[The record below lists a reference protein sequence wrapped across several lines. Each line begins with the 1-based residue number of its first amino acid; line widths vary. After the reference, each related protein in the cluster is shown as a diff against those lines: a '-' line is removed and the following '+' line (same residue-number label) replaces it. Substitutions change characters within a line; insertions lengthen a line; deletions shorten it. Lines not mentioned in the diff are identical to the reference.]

1 MAYTSCPYLAVCMEA
16 TDALSPCGPRWRLF
30 GVLAVGGLV
39 AWLLVRSHGQ
49 LVAASTAVRS
59 ASLVA
64 LVGCLLA
71 IVACSAN
78 LAALEWRTQRLVG
91 LERSFHETWR
101 LTLGAHALDM
111 ASKSGGL
118 AGAIGFAADA
128 RGPGRSRERGAVGYI
143 LADRRCPAG
152 RPGVRRGVDG
162 RLPARL
168 RCRRRSRAGRDRRLP
183 TLRSVATA
191 HHRTREPSAGHDAGR
206 QLS

>member
-39 AWLLVRSHGQ
+39 AWLLVRSRGQ

-64 LVGCLLA
+64 LVGCLFA

-91 LERSFHETWR
+91 VERSFHETWR

-118 AGAIGFAADA
+118 
-128 RGPGRSRERGAVGYI
+128 
-143 LADRRCPAG
+143 
-152 RPGVRRGVDG
+152 VRRDQVRG
-162 RLPARL
+162 RRPRTRPVPRARRRRL
-168 RCRRRSRAGRDRRLP
+168 HPRRSSVSCRAVWGSPRCRWARPCTPSVSTPVTPLAAIAVYRLFDLWLP
-183 TLRSVATA
+183 LTIGLASLRPAMT
-191 HHRTREPSAGHDAGR
+191 PGGN
-206 QLS
+206 